1 MNLITKQQID
11 IDIASIEASATT
23 FLNAVN
29 AAIHSLN
36 NSHQVFWNLPDD
48 RLTAVLQKLYDN
60 NQLMPLF
67 ANHEYSA
74 KALNEIK
81 SRANSE
87 GVVAIAVAAKEFEI
101 VDGIVTLK
109 QPVVVELEPTPDPE
123 VIVDPVIEPPL
134 PDFSEPEIIAEES
147 SDEIV

>member
-11 IDIASIEASATT
+11 IDIANIEASATT

-36 NSHQVFWNLPDD
+36 NSYQVFWSLPDD

-60 NQLMPLF
+60 NQLMSLF

-81 SRANSE
+81 NRSNGE
-87 GVVAIAVAAKEFEI
+87 GITAIAVAAREFEI
-101 VDGIVTLK
+101 VDG
-109 QPVVVELEPTPDPE
+109 VVSL
-123 VIVDPVIEPPL
+123 IIKPVIEPEVIIEE
-134 PDFSEPEIIAEES
+134 PDHM
-147 SDEIV
+147 V

>member
-11 IDIASIEASATT
+11 IDIANIEAWATT
-23 FLNAVN
+23 FLNAVD

-48 RLTAVLQKLYDN
+48 RLTAVLQKLYDHD
-60 NQLMPLF
+60 QLLSLF

-123 VIVDPVIEPPL
+123 VIAPPEPEIIEPPL
-134 PDFSEPEIIAEES
+134 PDMSEPI
-147 SDEIV
+147 

>member
-48 RLTAVLQKLYDN
+48 RLTAVLQKLYDHD
-60 NQLMPLF
+60 QLLSLF

-101 VDGIVTLK
+101 VDG
-109 QPVVVELEPTPDPE
+109 VVSL
-123 VIVDPVIEPPL
+123 IIKPVIEPEVIIEE
-134 PDFSEPEIIAEES
+134 PDHM
-147 SDEIV
+147 V

>member
-11 IDIASIEASATT
+11 IDIANIEASATT

-36 NSHQVFWNLPDD
+36 NSYQVFWSLPDD

-67 ANHEYSA
+67 ANHEYNA

-81 SRANSE
+81 NRSNGE
-87 GVVAIAVAAKEFEI
+87 GITAIAVAAREFEI
-101 VDGIVTLK
+101 VDG
-109 QPVVVELEPTPDPE
+109 VVSL
-123 VIVDPVIEPPL
+123 IIKPVIEPEVIIEE
-134 PDFSEPEIIAEES
+134 PDHM
-147 SDEIV
+147 V

>member
-1 MNLITKQQID
+1 MNLTTKQQVD

-36 NSHQVFWNLPDD
+36 NSHQVFWSLPDD

-60 NQLMPLF
+60 DQLMPLF
-67 ANHEYSA
+67 VNHEYGA
-74 KALNEIK
+74 TALNEIK
-81 SRANSE
+81 TRAN
-87 GVVAIAVAAKEFEI
+87 GNGIAAIAGAAREFEI
-101 VDGIVTLK
+101 IDGVVSLVTK
-109 QPVVVELEPTPDPE
+109 PTLEPET
-123 VIVDPVIEPPL
+123 
-134 PDFSEPEIIAEES
+134 IIEES

>member
-1 MNLITKQQID
+1 MNLTTKQQID

-36 NSHQVFWNLPDD
+36 DSHRVFWSLPDD

-60 NQLMPLF
+60 NQLLSLF

-74 KALNEIK
+74 AALNEIK
-81 SRANSE
+81 SRANGE
-87 GVVAIAVAAKEFEI
+87 GVTAIAVATREFQI
-101 VDGIVTLK
+101 IDGILSLIAK
-109 QPVVVELEPTPDPE
+109 PTIEPE
-123 VIVDPVIEPPL
+123 VIVEEP
-134 PDFSEPEIIAEES
+134 IN
-147 SDEIV
+147 IV

>member
-48 RLTAVLQKLYDN
+48 RLTAVLQKLYDHD
-60 NQLMPLF
+60 QLLSLF

-87 GVVAIAVAAKEFEI
+87 GVVAIAVAAREFEI
-101 VDGIVTLK
+101 VDG
-109 QPVVVELEPTPDPE
+109 VVSL
-123 VIVDPVIEPPL
+123 IIKPVIEPEVIIEE
-134 PDFSEPEIIAEES
+134 PDHM
-147 SDEIV
+147 V

>member
-1 MNLITKQQID
+1 MNLTTKQQID
-11 IDIASIEASATT
+11 IDIANIEASANT

-36 NSHQVFWNLPDD
+36 DSYQVFWNLPDD
-48 RLTAVLQKLYDN
+48 RLTAVLQKLYDHD
-60 NQLMPLF
+60 QLLSLF

-87 GVVAIAVAAKEFEI
+87 GVVAIAVAAREFEI
-101 VDGIVTLK
+101 VDG
-109 QPVVVELEPTPDPE
+109 VVSL
-123 VIVDPVIEPPL
+123 IIKPVIEPEVIIEE
-134 PDFSEPEIIAEES
+134 PDHM
-147 SDEIV
+147 V

>member
-48 RLTAVLQKLYDN
+48 RLTAVLQKLHDN
-60 NQLMPLF
+60 NQLLSLF

-87 GVVAIAVAAKEFEI
+87 GVVAIAVAAREFEI
-101 VDGIVTLK
+101 VGGIVALK
-109 QPVVVELEPTPDPE
+109 QPVVELEPTPDPE
-123 VIVDPVIEPPL
+123 VIAPPEQEIIEPPL
-134 PDFSEPEIIAEES
+134 PDMSEPI
-147 SDEIV
+147 

>member
-29 AAIHSLN
+29 AAIDSLN
-36 NSHQVFWNLPDD
+36 NSHRVFWSLPDD

-60 NQLMPLF
+60 NQLLSLF

-74 KALNEIK
+74 TALNEIK
-81 SRANSE
+81 SRANVE
-87 GVVAIAVAAKEFEI
+87 GIAAIAVAGKEFQI
-101 VDGIVTLK
+101 VDGVVSLIVK
-109 QPVVVELEPTPDPE
+109 E
-123 VIVDPVIEPPL
+123 VIIEPEPEIIVEPQVIEEVIT
-134 PDFSEPEIIAEES
+134 SEPEITTEES

>member
-11 IDIASIEASATT
+11 IDIANIEAWATT
-23 FLNAVN
+23 FLNAVD

-48 RLTAVLQKLYDN
+48 RLTAVLQKLYDHD
-60 NQLMPLF
+60 QLLSLF

-109 QPVVVELEPTPDPE
+109 QHVVVEPELIVEPQVVEE
-123 VIVDPVIEPPL
+123 VVNPEPPL
-134 PDFSEPEIIAEES
+134 PDMSEPI
-147 SDEIV
+147 

>member
-29 AAIHSLN
+29 AAIDSLN
-36 NSHQVFWNLPDD
+36 NSHRVFWSLPDD

-60 NQLMPLF
+60 NQLLSLF

-74 KALNEIK
+74 TALNEIK
-81 SRANSE
+81 SRANVE
-87 GVVAIAVAAKEFEI
+87 GITAIAVAGKEFQI
-101 VDGIVTLK
+101 VDGVVSLIVK
-109 QPVVVELEPTPDPE
+109 E
-123 VIVDPVIEPPL
+123 VIIEPEPEIIVEPQVIEEVIT
-134 PDFSEPEIIAEES
+134 SEPEITTEES

>member
-11 IDIASIEASATT
+11 IDIANIEASATT
-23 FLNAVN
+23 FLNAIN

-60 NQLMPLF
+60 NQLMSLF

-74 KALNEIK
+74 TALNEIK
-81 SRANSE
+81 IRANSKGCE
-87 GVVAIAVAAKEFEI
+87 AIAVAGREFQI
-101 VDGIVTLK
+101 VNG
-109 QPVVVELEPTPDPE
+109 
-123 VIVDPVIEPPL
+123 VISLTVK
-134 PDFSEPEIIAEES
+134 SIAE
-147 SDEIV
+147 I

>member
-29 AAIHSLN
+29 AAIDSLN
-36 NSHQVFWNLPDD
+36 NSHQVFWSLPND

-60 NQLMPLF
+60 NQLLSLF

-74 KALNEIK
+74 TALNEIK
-81 SRANSE
+81 SRANAK
-87 GVVAIAVAAKEFEI
+87 GVIAIAVAARKFQI
-101 VDGIVTLK
+101 VDGVVSLIVK
-109 QPVVVELEPTPDPE
+109 E
-123 VIVDPVIEPPL
+123 VIIEP
-134 PDFSEPEIIAEES
+134 EPEIITEETNN
-147 SDEIV
+147 ITT

>member
-1 MNLITKQQID
+1 MNLTTKQQID

-36 NSHQVFWNLPDD
+36 DSHQVFWSLPDD

-60 NQLMPLF
+60 NQLLSLF

-74 KALNEIK
+74 TSLNEIK
-81 SRANSE
+81 SRANSKGCE
-87 GVVAIAVAAKEFEI
+87 AIAAAGREFQIVNGVVSLI
-101 VDGIVTLK
+101 VK
-109 QPVVVELEPTPDPE
+109 
-123 VIVDPVIEPPL
+123 
-134 PDFSEPEIIAEES
+134 SIAE
-147 SDEIV
+147 I

>member
-1 MNLITKQQID
+1 MNLTTKQQVD

-36 NSHQVFWNLPDD
+36 NSHRVFWSLPDD

-60 NQLMPLF
+60 DQLIPLF
-67 ANHEYSA
+67 INHEYGA
-74 KALNEIK
+74 AALNEIK
-81 SRANSE
+81 TRAN
-87 GVVAIAVAAKEFEI
+87 GDGIAAIAGAVREFEI
-101 VDGIVTLK
+101 IDGVVSLVTKPIV
-109 QPVVVELEPTPDPE
+109 
-123 VIVDPVIEPPL
+123 
-134 PDFSEPEIIAEES
+134 EPEAIIEES

>member
-11 IDIASIEASATT
+11 IDIANIEASATT

-36 NSHQVFWNLPDD
+36 NSHQVFWSLPDD
-48 RLTAVLQKLYDN
+48 RLTAVLQKLYDHD
-60 NQLMPLF
+60 QLLSLF

-87 GVVAIAVAAKEFEI
+87 GVVAIAVTAKEFEI

-109 QPVVVELEPTPDPE
+109 QPVGF
-123 VIVDPVIEPPL
+123 EPPL
-134 PDFSEPEIIAEES
+134 PDMAEPNL
-147 SDEIV
+147 

>member
-11 IDIASIEASATT
+11 IDIANIEASATT

-36 NSHQVFWNLPDD
+36 NSYQVFWSLPDD

-81 SRANSE
+81 NRSNGE
-87 GVVAIAVAAKEFEI
+87 GITAIAVAAREFEI
-101 VDGIVTLK
+101 VDG
-109 QPVVVELEPTPDPE
+109 VVSL
-123 VIVDPVIEPPL
+123 IIKPVIEPEVIIEE
-134 PDFSEPEIIAEES
+134 PDHM
-147 SDEIV
+147 V

>member
-36 NSHQVFWNLPDD
+36 NSHQVFWSLPDD

-60 NQLMPLF
+60 DQLLSLF
-67 ANHEYSA
+67 TNHEYGA
-74 KALNEIK
+74 TALNEIK
-81 SRANSE
+81 TRAN
-87 GVVAIAVAAKEFEI
+87 GNGIVAISGAAREFEI
-101 VDGIVTLK
+101 IDGIVYLITK
-109 QPVVVELEPTPDPE
+109 PTIENVITEDNVVIDSQMIIEGVEEFDT
-123 VIVDPVIEPPL
+123 INSI
-134 PDFSEPEIIAEES
+134 
-147 SDEIV
+147 

>member
-36 NSHQVFWNLPDD
+36 NSYQVFWSLPDD

-81 SRANSE
+81 NRSNGE
-87 GVVAIAVAAKEFEI
+87 GITAIAVAAREFEI
-101 VDGIVTLK
+101 VDG
-109 QPVVVELEPTPDPE
+109 VVSL
-123 VIVDPVIEPPL
+123 IIKPVIEPEVIIEE
-134 PDFSEPEIIAEES
+134 PDHM
-147 SDEIV
+147 V

>member
-11 IDIASIEASATT
+11 IDIANIEAWATT
-23 FLNAVN
+23 FLNAVD

-48 RLTAVLQKLYDN
+48 RLTAVLQKLYDHD
-60 NQLMPLF
+60 QLLSLF

-87 GVVAIAVAAKEFEI
+87 GVVAIAVAAREFEI

-109 QPVVVELEPTPDPE
+109 QHVVVEPELIVEPQVVEEIANPE
-123 VIVDPVIEPPL
+123 QVFIE
-134 PDFSEPEIIAEES
+134 DNIIE
-147 SDEIV
+147 

>member
-36 NSHQVFWNLPDD
+36 NSHQVFWSLPDD

-60 NQLMPLF
+60 DQLMPLF
-67 ANHEYSA
+67 VNHEYGA
-74 KALNEIK
+74 TALNEIK
-81 SRANSE
+81 TRVNGD
-87 GVVAIAVAAKEFEI
+87 GVAAIAGAAREFEI
-101 VDGIVTLK
+101 IDGAVSLVAKPIV
-109 QPVVVELEPTPDPE
+109 E
-123 VIVDPVIEPPL
+123 
-134 PDFSEPEIIAEES
+134 SETIIEES

>member
-1 MNLITKQQID
+1 MNLTTKQQID
-11 IDIASIEASATT
+11 IDIANIEASATT

-36 NSHQVFWNLPDD
+36 DSHQVFWNLPDD
-48 RLTAVLQKLYDN
+48 RLTAVLQKLYDHD
-60 NQLMPLF
+60 QLLSLF

-87 GVVAIAVAAKEFEI
+87 GVVAIAVAAREFEI
-101 VDGIVTLK
+101 VDG
-109 QPVVVELEPTPDPE
+109 VVSL
-123 VIVDPVIEPPL
+123 IIKPVIEPEVIIEE
-134 PDFSEPEIIAEES
+134 PDHM
-147 SDEIV
+147 V

>member
-11 IDIASIEASATT
+11 IDIANIEAWATT

-36 NSHQVFWNLPDD
+36 NSYQVFWNLPDD

-60 NQLMPLF
+60 DQLMPLF

-81 SRANSE
+81 NRSNGE
-87 GVVAIAVAAKEFEI
+87 GVVAIAVAAREFEI
-101 VDGIVTLK
+101 VDG
-109 QPVVVELEPTPDPE
+109 VVSL
-123 VIVDPVIEPPL
+123 IIKPVIEPEVIIEE
-134 PDFSEPEIIAEES
+134 PDHM
-147 SDEIV
+147 V